1 MTPPD
6 WLTRHDGDLRLA
18 SDGRTWLVYFDGAPQ
33 YKLIPTPADGRFCC
47 VIAQMDN
54 GKRIDKG
61 ATYPTAVEALR
72 GGLEELRVFL
82 GW

>member
-6 WLTRHDGDLRLA
+6 WLTRHGGALRLS
-18 SDGRTWLVYFDGAPQ
+18 SDGCTWLVFFDDAPQ
-33 YKLIPTPADGRFCC
+33 YKLVPSPADGRFSC

-61 ATYPTAVEALR
+61 ATYSSADDALR

>member
-6 WLTRHDGDLRLA
+6 WLKRHDGDLRLA
-18 SDGRTWLVYFDGAPQ
+18 SDGRTWMVYFDGVPQ
-33 YKLIPTPADGRFCC
+33 YKLIPTPADGRSTC

-61 ATYPTAVEALR
+61 ATYPTADEALR
-72 GGLEELRVFL
+72 GGLEELRAVL

>member
-6 WLTRHDGDLRLA
+6 WLTRHDGDMRFS
-18 SDGRTWLVYFDGAPQ
+18 SDLHTWLVYFDGAPQ
-33 YKLIPTPADGRFCC
+33 YKLIPTPADGRFTCA
-47 VIAQMDN
+47 IAQMDN

-61 ATYPTAVEALR
+61 ATYPTANEALR
-72 GGLEELRVFL
+72 GGLEELRTIL